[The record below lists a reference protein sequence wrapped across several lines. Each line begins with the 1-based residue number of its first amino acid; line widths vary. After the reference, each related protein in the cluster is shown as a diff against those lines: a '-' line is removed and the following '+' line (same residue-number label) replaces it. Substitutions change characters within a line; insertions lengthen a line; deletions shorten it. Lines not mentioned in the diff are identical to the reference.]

1 MQTLLMQQKNKV
13 TVKIAEGFIFLRNDC
28 VCLGIVIRKKTVNVF
43 LVKCFH
49 WLHFSTFN
57 SQASA

>member
-28 VCLGIVIRKKTVNVF
+28 VCLSIVIWKK
-43 LVKCFH
+43 
-49 WLHFSTFN
+49 N
-57 SQASA
+57 SQCVLSQMFSLAPL